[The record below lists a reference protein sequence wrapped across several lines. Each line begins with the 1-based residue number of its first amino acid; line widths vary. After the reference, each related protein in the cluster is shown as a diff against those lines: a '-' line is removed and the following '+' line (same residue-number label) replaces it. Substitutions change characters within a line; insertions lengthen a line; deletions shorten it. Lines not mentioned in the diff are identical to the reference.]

1 MRRRALALLLVAAF
15 ALGGCTSGG
24 DERRAADP
32 PAGGTATLPGPVPAD
47 LALRQPPASAPA
59 APTFTATLTDGTR
72 VDVATLWA
80 DRPVVLTF
88 VASWCTIC
96 ADREQALSA
105 LARSHQDRVVFVGV
119 AGDEEPAALDRYLRE
134 HGVEHPVAIDGSMT
148 VWRAYAMR
156 EPPGVV
162 LISKGGRLLRGW
174 PGGVDAPT
182 LDTQLR
188 ALALA
193 S

>member
-1 MRRRALALLLVAAF
+1 
-15 ALGGCTSGG
+15 
-24 DERRAADP
+24 
-32 PAGGTATLPGPVPAD
+32 
-47 LALRQPPASAPA
+47 
-59 APTFTATLTDGTR
+59 

-88 VASWCTIC
+88 VSSWCTSC
-96 ADREQALSA
+96 ADRQAALSE
-105 LARSHQDRVVFVGV
+105 LARRYHDRVVFVGI
-119 AGDEEPAALDRYLRE
+119 AGEEEPGALDWYLRT
-134 HGVEHPVAIDGSMT
+134 HGVGYPVAVDGSMT

-182 LDTQLR
+182 LDTHLQ

-193 S
+193 P